1 MPALWIMKVINLLID
16 TNKWVKLFTG
26 ALLFAA
32 VIILINKLNLEE
44 SPIVKQLIIPLAVP
58 GAYALMGLL
67 EITTGVPF
75 KEISGRWDSLA
86 RWQRGLLGI
95 IVAILSFVLLI
106 YGIVLF
112 A

>member
-1 MPALWIMKVINLLID
+1 MKVINLLVD

-32 VIILINKLNLEE
+32 VITLISNLNLEE

-67 EITTGVPF
+67 EIITGVGF
-75 KEISGRWDSLA
+75 KEISGKWDGLA
-86 RWQRGLLGI
+86 GRQRGLLGI

-106 YGIVLF
+106 FGLVLF

>member
-1 MPALWIMKVINLLID
+1 MKVINLLIE

-32 VIILINKLNLEE
+32 VIILLSNFSLEE
-44 SPIVKQLIIPLAVP
+44 SPIVKQLIIPLAIP

-67 EITTGVPF
+67 EIITGVGF
-75 KEISGRWDSLA
+75 KEISGKWDRLA
-86 RWQRGLLGI
+86 GWQRGLLGI

-106 YGIVLF
+106 FGLVLF